1 MKKTDVIIVGAGP
14 AGSMCGYLLQKAGIP
29 NIVIDHATFPRDKL
43 CGGGLTPK
51 CWKLLDELIPG
62 LNYNYNRITKIKFS
76 IDNSRKCEFET
87 ETELRLVKRKDFD
100 HLLLNTY
107 IDAGGQFIKGAFGSY
122 EEQKDGMV
130 VTLKSG
136 EQIACRYLIGAD
148 GANSK
153 VRHQLQG
160 GRNKDMLLVM
170 EQYVEK
176 SNENA
181 IEIVMSR
188 KYDVGGYFYRFPNG
202 EFDAV
207 GYGDYSM
214 TPERFLEVLRDQ
226 NVPKTKLRGCFIYM
240 KNDYPLNDHVI
251 LIGDA
256 GGFANRITCEGIK
269 AAFVTAQHAAEAIK
283 SGRPFREVNAYLF
296 EKMKKEDRFF
306 RYFYSHFNIW
316 LLKQL
321 CNRCPSVLK
330 WIFDRGLR
338 PK

>member
-1 MKKTDVIIVGAGP
+1 MKKTDVLIVGAGP
-14 AGSMCGYLLQKAGIP
+14 AGSTCGYLLQKAGIP

-62 LNYNYNRITKIKFS
+62 LNYNYNRITKIKFAV
-76 IDNSRKCEFET
+76 DNSRKCEFET

-107 IDAGGQFIKGAFGSY
+107 IDAGGQFQKGAFGSY
-122 EEQKDGMV
+122 EEQEDGMI

-136 EQIACRYLIGAD
+136 EQIACRYLVGAD

-160 GRNKDMLLVM
+160 GRDKNMLLVM
-170 EQYVEK
+170 EQYMEK
-176 SNENA
+176 SADNA
-181 IEIVMSR
+181 IEGAMSR
-188 KYDVGGYFYRFPNG
+188 NYDAGGYFYRFPNG

-207 GYGDYSM
+207 GYGDYSL
-214 TPERFLEVLRDQ
+214 TPERFREVLREQ
-226 NVPKTKLRGCFIYM
+226 NIPETKPRGCFVYM

-269 AAFVTAQHAAEAIK
+269 AAFITAQHAAEAIK
-283 SGRPFREVNAYLF
+283 SGRPFREVNAPLF

-306 RYFYSHFNIW
+306 HYFYSPFNIW

-321 CNRCPSVLK
+321 CNRWPSALK